1 MERDETVGRRFER
14 LVEILGILRS
24 EQGCPWDRQQ
34 DERSIANYF
43 LEEVFEAVDAV
54 AAADAAALREELG
67 DVMMEVVFL
76 AQIYAEK
83 RSFTISDVLDGI
95 VDKMTRRHPHVFG
108 GRRISSCREVVAS
121 WQENKA
127 AEKKGRPIFQGMPKS
142 APALLQAFQIGQKVA
157 AYGFD
162 WGNAPAVLEKVKEE
176 VEELGTALQGS
187 MDQKV
192 QEEIGDLL
200 FAVAS
205 LSRLAGQN
213 PELALRA
220 ANQKFKERFLSLE
233 KELLKKGKK
242 LGGAS
247 LEEMEETWERIKRR
261 RL

>member
-1 MERDETVGRRFER
+1 MERDETIGRRFER
-14 LVEILGILRS
+14 LVEILAVLRS

-43 LEEVFEAVDAV
+43 LEEVFEAIDAV

-76 AQIYAEK
+76 ARIYAEK
-83 RSFTISDVLDGI
+83 RRFTISDVLDGI

-108 GRRISSCREVVAS
+108 GRRVSSCREVVAS
-121 WQENKA
+121 WQEHKA
-127 AEKKGRPIFQGMPKS
+127 GEKKGRPIFDGMPKS

-162 WGNAPAVLEKVKEE
+162 WGNALAVLEKVKEE
-176 VEELGTALQGS
+176 VEELGTALQGGKE
-187 MDQKV
+187 QKV

-247 LEEMEETWERIKRR
+247 LEEMEETWERVKRR
-261 RL
+261 GL

>member
-14 LVEILGILRS
+14 LVELLAVLRS

-43 LEEVFEAVDAV
+43 LEEVFEAIDAV

-76 AQIYAEK
+76 ARINAENC
-83 RSFTISDVLDGI
+83 RFTISDVLDGI
-95 VDKMTRRHPHVFG
+95 VDKLTRRHPHVFG
-108 GRRISSCREVVAS
+108 ERRISSCREVVVS
-121 WQENKA
+121 WQKHKA
-127 AEKKGRPIFQGMPKS
+127 AEKKSRAIFDGMAQS

-157 AYGFD
+157 VYGFD
-162 WGNAPAVLEKVKEE
+162 WGNALAVLEKVKEE
-176 VEELGTALQGS
+176 VEELGRALQGGKTRKS
-187 MDQKV
+187 KRRS
-192 QEEIGDLL
+192 EIS

-213 PELALRA
+213 PELSLRA

-242 LGGAS
+242 LGVAS
-247 LEEMEETWERIKRR
+247 LQEMEEAWERIKRKG
-261 RL
+261 L

>member
-14 LVEILGILRS
+14 LVEILAVLRS

-43 LEEVFEAVDAV
+43 LEEVFEAIDAV
-54 AAADAAALREELG
+54 AAADASALREELG

-76 AQIYAEK
+76 ARIYAEK
-83 RSFTISDVLDGI
+83 GRFTISDVLDGI
-95 VDKMTRRHPHVFG
+95 VDKMTRRHPHVFE
-108 GRRISSCREVVAS
+108 GRRVSSCREVVAS
-121 WQENKA
+121 WQEHKA
-127 AEKKGRPIFQGMPKS
+127 AEKKGRPIFDGMPKS
-142 APALLQAFQIGQKVA
+142 APALLQAFLIGLKAA

-162 WGNAPAVLEKVKEE
+162 WGNALAVLEKVKEE
-176 VEELGTALQGS
+176 VEELRTALQGGQ
-187 MDQKV
+187 DQKI

-200 FAVAS
+200 FTVAS

-261 RL
+261 GL